1 MIEAVNSAVAA
12 SSVLKGLV
20 PQGLQS
26 SPSQAPV
33 QSVEMTGAPTGPRAP
48 FVSPMVYMNLD
59 YDKAVLQIRDSETG
73 DVVNQIPSD
82 NRLAAQQRTILAE
95 EDLYVAARQATGGD
109 AAREAGLPQAAV
121 APEDTARAART
132 DSPGATAAFNGPGG
146 ASSGDSAQ
154 GTTEGANGG
163 VSILA

>member
-26 SPSQAPV
+26 NPSQAPV
-33 QSVEMTGAPTGPRAP
+33 ESVEPTGAPTGPRAP

-59 YDKAVLQIRDSETG
+59 YNKAVLQIRDSETG

-95 EDLYVAARQATGGD
+95 EDLYVAARQATGSD
-109 AAREAGLPQAAV
+109 EVREATLPQAVV
-121 APEDTARAART
+121 APEETAQAART
-132 DSPGATAAFNGPGG
+132 DNAGATTAFNGGD
-146 ASSGDSAQ
+146 AQSGDSAQ

>member
-1 MIEAVNSAVAA
+1 MIEAVNSAIAA
-12 SSVLKGLV
+12 SSVLKGLALHGLE
-20 PQGLQS
+20 PPPSAQGRAQVAQTIEAG
-26 SPSQAPV
+26 QA
-33 QSVEMTGAPTGPRAP
+33 PRAP

-59 YDKAVLQIRDSETG
+59 YNKAVLQIRDSETG

-95 EDLYVAARQATGGD
+95 EDLYVAARQATGSD
-109 AAREAGLPQAAV
+109 EVREATLPQAVV
-121 APEDTARAART
+121 APEETAQAART
-132 DSPGATAAFNGPGG
+132 DNAGATTAFNGGD
-146 ASSGDSAQ
+146 AQSGDSAQ